1 MARDK
6 FHNEVKV
13 ALEKEGWTITHDP
26 YKIMIGQR
34 RGYIDLGAEIIGAE
48 KDDQRIAVEI
58 KSFIGV
64 SDLDQF
70 EDALGQF
77 LVYLFALRKI
87 EEERLLYLA
96 IPREFYENFFSDP
109 FFVELCS
116 FYKVKIVVYD
126 ETKSIIKKWI
136 N

>member
-1 MARDK
+1 MAKDK
-6 FHNEVKV
+6 FHEEMKI
-13 ALEKEGWTITHDP
+13 ALQKDGWIITHDP
-26 YKIMIGQR
+26 YKIMIGKH

-48 KDDQRIAVEI
+48 KGNQKIAVEI

-77 LVYLFALRKI
+77 LVYLFALKKN
-87 EEERLLYLA
+87 EEERVLYLA
-96 IPREFYENFFSDP
+96 IPQEFYENFFSDP

-116 FYKVKIVVYD
+116 FYHVKIIVYD
-126 ETKSIIKKWI
+126 ESKPVIKKWI
-136 N
+136 H

>member
-6 FHNEVKV
+6 FHNEVRI
-13 ALEKEGWTITHDP
+13 ALEKEGWIITHDP
-26 YKIMIGQR
+26 YKIMIGR
-34 RGYIDLGAEIIGAE
+34 RKGYIDLGAEIIGAE
-48 KDDQRIAVEI
+48 KDNLRIAVEI

-64 SDLDQF
+64 SDLYQF

-77 LVYLFALRKI
+77 LVYLFALGKI
-87 EEERLLYLA
+87 EEERVLYLA
-96 IPREFYENFFSDP
+96 MPREFYENFFSDP
-109 FFVELCS
+109 FFEELCI

>member
-6 FHNEVKV
+6 FHQEVRA

-26 YKIMIGQR
+26 YKIMIGRR

-48 KDDQRIAVEI
+48 KGDQIIAVEI

-87 EEERLLYLA
+87 EEKRVLYLA
-96 IPREFYENFFSDP
+96 IPREFYENFFSDL
-109 FFVELCS
+109 FFVELCA
-116 FYKVKIVVYD
+116 FYNVKIVVYD
-126 ETKSIIKKWI
+126 EEKSIIKKWI

>member
-1 MARDK
+1 MAKDK
-6 FHNEVKV
+6 YHYQVKE

-26 YKIMIGQR
+26 FKIMIGQR

-48 KDDQRIAVEI
+48 KDNQRIAVEI

-87 EEERLLYLA
+87 EEDRILYLA
-96 IPREFYENFFSDP
+96 IPRDFHENFFSDP
-109 FFVELCS
+109 FFADLCA
-116 FYKVKIVVYD
+116 FYQVKIVVYD
-126 ETKSIIKKWI
+126 ELNSIIKKWI

>member
-1 MARDK
+1 MAKDK
-6 FHNEVKV
+6 YHEQVRE

-26 YKIMIGQR
+26 YKIMIGRR

-48 KDDQRIAVEI
+48 KDNQKIAIEI

-77 LVYLFALRKI
+77 LIYLFALKRI
-87 EEERLLYLA
+87 EEDRILYLA

-109 FFVELCS
+109 FFVELS
-116 FYKVKIVVYD
+116 VHYQVKIVVYD
-126 ETKSIIKKWI
+126 ESKSIIKKWI